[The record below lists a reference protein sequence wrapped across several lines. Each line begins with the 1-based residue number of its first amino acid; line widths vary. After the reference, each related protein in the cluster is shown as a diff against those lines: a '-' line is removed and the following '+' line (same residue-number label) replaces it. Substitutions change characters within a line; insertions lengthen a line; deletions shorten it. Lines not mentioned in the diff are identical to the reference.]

1 MILALLAATIAWIAW
16 GVTVKGYYLAEIA
29 GQFFALGLVAAVV
42 GLLFRLPGVNG
53 NGLAESFR
61 DGAMQMAPAVIV
73 VAIAK
78 GIVLLLGGDDPTRP
92 SGINTLLDGVGGWAQ
107 RNPFMAGIAGGF
119 IGAGIGSLL
128 FGGAGGLSSGGA
140 AGMIGMLLQVLLFG
154 GLAYVAFRLLRR
166 VFAGNTAQPA
176 MTTPEGATF
185 RTTGSPQQDDRY
197 AYQPGQGSGT
207 GGLFGGQPGQGSGTG
222 GLFASAPALQPIAV
236 AETDLDVFSGI
247 LLEVQAAWTAGD
259 VTKLRALATPEMV
272 SYFSEA
278 LSDNA
283 SKGVSNHVEN
293 ITLLKG
299 DVEQSW
305 TEEGRD
311 YVTASLTWSALDYN
325 VKLDQPSVVIGGDR
339 NTLVESTEMWT
350 FMRSKGGRWLLSAI
364 QQVG

>member
-1 MILALLAATIAWIAW
+1 MTLSFRTAIAI
-16 GVTVKGYYLAEIA
+16 
-29 GQFFALGLVAAVV
+29 VAAS
-42 GLLFRLPGVNG
+42 LI
-53 NGLAESFR
+53 AI
-61 DGAMQMAPAVIV
+61 APA
-73 VAIAK
+73 ASFAK
-78 GIVLLLGGDDPTRP
+78 AGSTSGGGMSAGSRGSQTNSAPP
-92 SGINTLLDGVGGWAQ
+92 SSGPQRAQPIERTTTQTPATGPARSPAGAAAAPAAGGVGGWAQ

-185 RTTGSPQQDDRY
+185 RTAGSPQQDDRY
-197 AYQPGQGSGT
+197 AYQPGQVSGT

-311 YVTASLTWSALDYN
+311 YVTASLTWSAIDYN

>member
-1 MILALLAATIAWIAW
+1 MTLSFRTAIAIVAASLIAVAPAASFAKAGSTSGGGMSAGSRGSQTNSVPPSSGPQRAQPIERTTTQTPATAPARSPGAAAATPA
-16 GVTVKGYYLAEIA
+16 A
-29 GQFFALGLVAAVV
+29 G
-42 GLLFRLPGVNG
+42 
-53 NGLAESFR
+53 
-61 DGAMQMAPAVIV
+61 
-73 VAIAK
+73 
-78 GIVLLLGGDDPTRP
+78 
-92 SGINTLLDGVGGWAQ
+92 GVGGWAQ

-154 GLAYVAFRLLRR
+154 GLAYIAFRLLRR
-166 VFAGNTAQPA
+166 VFAGNAAQPA

-185 RTTGSPQQDDRY
+185 RTAGGPQQDDRSG
-197 AYQPGQGSGT
+197 YQPGQGSGM
-207 GGLFGGQPGQGSGTG
+207 G
-222 GLFASAPALQPIAV
+222 GLFASAPALQPITV

-259 VTKLRALATPEMV
+259 VAKLRALATPEMV

-325 VKLDQPSVVIGGDR
+325 VKLDQLTVVIGGDR
-339 NTLVESTEMWT
+339 SKLVESTEMWT